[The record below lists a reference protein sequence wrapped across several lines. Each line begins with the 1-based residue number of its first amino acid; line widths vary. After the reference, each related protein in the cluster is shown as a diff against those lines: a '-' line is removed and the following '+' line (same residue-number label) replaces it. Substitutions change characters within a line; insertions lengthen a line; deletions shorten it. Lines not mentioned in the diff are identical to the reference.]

1 MFLGVVTWPFLIAG
15 CDSSGSS
22 PDGKGEKT
30 AHFPMR
36 SEGPKTLDPVLG
48 STVYDNRC
56 CSQIIE
62 TLVQYKYLKRP
73 YELEPLLLEEMPTEV
88 ETTPEMMQTAMDLA
102 QAARDKQKADHAAAV
117 AEAKKKGEDPPDE
130 PDPIPDPQPI
140 TWHFKL
146 RDDIFFHD
154 SPCFPDGKGRKMVA
168 SDVFYSWKRISDS
181 SIGSKSWWLMPMSR
195 RSSARRARTSEPS
208 RR

>member
-1 MFLGVVTWPFLIAG
+1 MKSQLIDQPGCSARGLRKSSWALVFLGVVTWPFLIVG

-88 ETTPEMMQTAMDLA
+88 ETTPEMMW
-102 QAARDKQKADHAAAV
+102 REFPSV
-117 AEAKKKGEDPPDE
+117 A
-130 PDPIPDPQPI
+130 
-140 TWHFKL
+140 WSL
-146 RDDIFFHD
+146 
-154 SPCFPDGKGRKMVA
+154 
-168 SDVFYSWKRISDS
+168 
-181 SIGSKSWWLMPMSR
+181 LMPTLLRTTPPVMSKR
-195 RSSARRARTSEPS
+195 EMGWSVPAKLFSAESSSS
-208 RR
+208 